1 MTPQMIEKEQFP
13 PNNFSNL
20 NTVEMLCLGSDA
32 QSYLI
37 TFIPK
42 SETVSEL
49 KIALGKIWDNFLQ
62 VQLTNLPEL

>member
-1 MTPQMIEKEQFP
+1 VSLNDDSRRRMTPQMIEKEQFP

-49 KIALGKIWDNFLQ
+49 KIALGKI
-62 VQLTNLPEL
+62 

>member
-49 KIALGKIWDNFLQ
+49 KIALGKI
-62 VQLTNLPEL
+62 